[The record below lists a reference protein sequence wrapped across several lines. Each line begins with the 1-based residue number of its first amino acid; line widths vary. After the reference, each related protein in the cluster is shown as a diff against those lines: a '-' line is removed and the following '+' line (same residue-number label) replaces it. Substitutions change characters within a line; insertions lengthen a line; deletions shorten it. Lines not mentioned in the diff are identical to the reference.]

1 MATSTLYYNLQKP
14 EYTDPADIQ
23 VLNGNTDQIDTQMH
37 LNKVAADQAAANEAD
52 AYDAVNGSY
61 NPGDIR
67 IYENVL
73 YICAGATS
81 GAFDPTKWTQT
92 TIAAAFEPQHTW
104 TLLETI
110 TADGTTFQYIRDLP
124 AKTSGIMVIC
134 YFKATTQT
142 ATHFRAEISFDGTNY
157 NMYAYIG
164 NAITNAD
171 RYGRLNIIRDGNLW
185 TGYSTQAGTSDTA
198 ITQTQEINNACIVTN
213 DAIQKIKLRSTSG
226 QTNIESGSSFEIY
239 IRR

>member
-1 MATSTLYYNLQKP
+1 MSTRTTYYNLTKP
-14 EYTDPADIQ
+14 DADEH
-23 VLNGNTDQIDTQMH
+23 VLRTVINQNYDAIDLQMH
-37 LNKVAADQAAANEAD
+37 ANAQAAKEAAGNVTSEYNTSTTYNE
-52 AYDAVNGSY
+52 
-61 NPGDIR
+61 GDMCIFQ
-67 IYENVL
+67 NKL
-73 YICAGATS
+73 YMASATTT
-81 GAFDPTKWTQT
+81 GTFDPSCWDET
-92 TIAAAFEPQHTW
+92 TIETEFERKGRW
-104 TLLETI
+104 KLLETI

-185 TGYSTQAGTSDTA
+185 TGYSTQAVTSDTA
-198 ITQTQEINNACIVTN
+198 VTQTQEINNACIVTN